1 MPTSV
6 VTNLDSINTNLTWS
20 TTMSQTNCKKW
31 VEWSIKSKGFILIIL
46 AQKFMKNH
54 LEMTQIRDKDI
65 DWSPTNLLQM
75 KIDGKRKLFSSELLV
90 TSFMN

>member
-1 MPTSV
+1 
-6 VTNLDSINTNLTWS
+6 
-20 TTMSQTNCKKW
+20 
-31 VEWSIKSKGFILIIL
+31 
-46 AQKFMKNH
+46 MKNH